1 MLTER
6 PQLTIV
12 VPAFNEAAILER
24 NLKELFAYLE
34 RTSSYSFEVV
44 LVNDGSTD
52 KTASLAQAFAAA
64 QPGLRVFHHFANRGL
79 GAALRTGFAHA
90 RGGIVV
96 VLDLDLSYAPGHIAA
111 LLRGLS
117 ESGAAIAVASPYV
130 RGGSVRNVPLL
141 RRWMSAWANRFLSI
155 ATGGAVATLTGMV
168 RAYDA
173 RALRGLPVNTDG
185 MEVNHELIFAALR
198 QGLRIVEVP
207 AQLHWRDAAASPTGA
222 RAAFKAANAASRRSS
237 MRIASHLW
245 SVLASGF
252 RYRPSMVFVIPGL
265 IPGLLPLVLLLLVLV
280 RPSHATIVN
289 TTLATM
295 AVQGLSLGFLAVLT
309 GSYVKQLRSLGRPTR
324 LQETGTQISG

>member
-52 KTASLAQAFAAA
+52 KTASLAQAFAAT

-90 RGGIVV
+90 RGGIIV

-111 LLRGLS
+111 LVRGLT

-130 RGGSVRNVPLL
+130 RGGSVRNVPWL

-173 RALRGLPVNTDG
+173 RALRGLRVNTDG

-198 QGLRIVEVP
+198 QGLRIVEIP
-207 AQLHWRDAAASPTGA
+207 AQLHWRDAAAAPTARGPPSKRRTLRRGA
-222 RAAFKAANAASRRSS
+222 RACASQASCGRCWQAVFVTGLRWCSSSPASSRGCFRWCCCCWCSCGHRMPRSSTRRSP
-237 MRIASHLW
+237 RWRCKASAW
-245 SVLASGF
+245 DFWPCS
-252 RYRPSMVFVIPGL
+252 PG
-265 IPGLLPLVLLLLVLV
+265 
-280 RPSHATIVN
+280 AT
-289 TTLATM
+289 
-295 AVQGLSLGFLAVLT
+295 
-309 GSYVKQLRSLGRPTR
+309 
-324 LQETGTQISG
+324 